1 MCRHPLVWSSS
12 LVAIVFRRGSCAERR
27 RSDVH
32 LAARPALSTAEDDQL
47 GGQVLND
54 LVPLIACQDPHGDG
68 AAIRPRLRWL
78 DLKDF
83 AFDLKRVP
91 GPRWLLPRQLPPR
104 TDHPLVTRQT
114 HPTQH

>member
-54 LVPLIACQDPHGDG
+54 LVPMIACQDPHGDD
-68 AAIRPRLRWL
+68 AAIRPRLPRL
-78 DLKDF
+78 AFKDF
-83 AFDLKRVP
+83 AFELPRVP
-91 GPRWLLPRQLPPR
+91 RPRWLW
-104 TDHPLVTRQT
+104 PLHVTARADGDVR
-114 HPTQH
+114 